1 MSAPQPDFEHDGVTF
16 SKCLLLHRLLAT
28 GQEEVVLQR
37 RQELPSLV
45 NACADYVQNNYQYEQ
60 QTPLH
65 FAARWN
71 PSADVIRALLDKGAD
86 IEARDKYQNT
96 PLHEAAINNP
106 GQVKLLLERGANVNV
121 LARWQR

>member
-1 MSAPQPDFEHDGVTF
+1 MHIAARLNPNADVIRALVEGGAVVDARVDDDDSSNPQFT
-16 SKCLLLHRLLAT
+16 S
-28 GQEEVVLQR
+28 
-37 RQELPSLV
+37 
-45 NACADYVQNNYQYEQ
+45 
-60 QTPLH
+60 LH
-65 FAARWN
+65 FAARFN